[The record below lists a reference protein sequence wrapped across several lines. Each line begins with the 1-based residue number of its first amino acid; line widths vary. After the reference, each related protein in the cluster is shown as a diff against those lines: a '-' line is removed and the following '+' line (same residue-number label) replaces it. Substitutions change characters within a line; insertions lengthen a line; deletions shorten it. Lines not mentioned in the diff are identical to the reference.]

1 MVNFNP
7 LNLYFVFDI
16 IIFRLLIVDNEFES

>member
-1 MVNFNP
+1 MVNFNS